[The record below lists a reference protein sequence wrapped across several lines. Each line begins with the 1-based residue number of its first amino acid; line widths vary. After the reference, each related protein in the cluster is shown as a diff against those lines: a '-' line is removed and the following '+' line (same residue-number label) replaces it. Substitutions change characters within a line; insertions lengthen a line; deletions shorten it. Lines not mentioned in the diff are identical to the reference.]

1 MATIDATK
9 HGIAHTVGGS
19 ALQKRNSLH
28 AGGPL
33 TVAAGHFV
41 AVVLAKDLPSPDATG
56 NVAVTMRM
64 FEFLLLECFTLGTD
78 FPDHQAWVAEV
89 TALSQMLADL
99 DDGSVSWVPCS
110 VEQLQARF
118 LVRAQQLPAARRT
131 LSLANLTVYTADADF
146 TDTCWDFISAKLLM
160 ARDPTCSNLMQF
172 RQAVSYAYT
181 VADRQ
186 SDEFTELW
194 DYIKTADGLDGV
206 DDVGRAAGA
215 SKVATWFRRTRQ
227 DSNLYMFFD
236 VDECAVEVSRRM
248 EDAEGRFLPL
258 FEARYRDAYPSIS
271 AVLKKSCDGGTAAQF
286 TTSMAIQLQN
296 TQKLDGP
303 IASAVNDC
311 VTNALPSLDTGKLR
325 DAENATRVRAVVEY
339 TKGEML
345 RDKDDKDDKP
355 KDAWEKVF
363 ASEDYKDL
371 LAKLEL
377 HSTSPVDP
385 VKVGAI
391 MAKSPCVVGLAFMEG
406 RSVPAEIFRSF
417 SAVQTAIVKQNLI
430 ETALAID
437 KNGAAMLGW
446 SGLVDSKTAVKIF
459 KGFLSIGKGESAI
472 DYWALVRAS
481 ILKREGSHAFTNLT
495 EPVLPMDMFLNA
507 ELLRLAHEPLAAALA
522 VVGFT
527 GSQANS
533 YRSFNRWNAE
543 QAQIIA
549 RLPESQKKQGLLQL
563 LGEAVELTYKEA
575 AERQQLMLKA
585 AMHTAKKEILF
596 LVAGT
601 GAQRKTAELEGMI
614 SRLLED
620 MELNK
625 YSLGRGAD
633 DSDLQA
639 KIDSGIQA
647 AMTAQQGG
655 WRQQQQQQ
663 QQQQYGGWQQ
673 QDDWW
678 ASDQQ
683 ELPAGTSTAYGA
695 SAFNNGVWKK
705 GDQLFFGPV
714 TGGNL
719 VTFKA
724 GTNWDGWTSGCYGQ
738 LAHNA
743 SGTGRNKWCT
753 SPVECWA
760 RAGFDAHDRPD
771 GVTIEPDQCKAAPK
785 PFDIAG
791 WKKVFPP
798 PGTKVG
804 STSNGGKGAGGKG
817 GGKHG
822 KGGKGKG
829 GKGGKGKGKGKG
841 DETRSSIAKSK
852 NFRGQRF

>member
-9 HGIAHTVGGS
+9 HGIVHTVGGT
-19 ALQKRNSLH
+19 ALQKRNSLL

-33 TVAAGHFV
+33 TVAAGHLV
-41 AVVLAKDLPSPDATG
+41 AVVLAKDLPPPDAAG
-56 NVAVTMRM
+56 HVAVTMRL
-64 FEFLLLECFTLGTD
+64 FEFLLLECFTLGHD

-89 TALSQMLADL
+89 TAFSQMLADL
-99 DDGSVSWVPCS
+99 DDGSMSWVPCS
-110 VEQLQARF
+110 VEQLQVRF
-118 LVRAQQLPAARRT
+118 MVRAQQIAAARRT
-131 LSLANLTVYTADADF
+131 LPLAKLIVYTAAADF
-146 TDTCWDFISAKLLM
+146 TDTCWDHISAKLLM
-160 ARDPTCSNLMQF
+160 ARDPTCSNLVQF
-172 RQAVSYAYT
+172 RQTVSHAYT
-181 VADRQ
+181 VVDRR
-186 SDEFTELW
+186 SAGFMELW
-194 DYIKTADGLDGV
+194 DFIKTADGLDEV
-206 DDVGRAAGA
+206 DDIGRAAGA

-227 DSNLYMFFD
+227 DSNLSMFFD
-236 VDECAVEVSRRM
+236 VDECAVEISRRM

-258 FEARYRDAYPSIS
+258 FEARYRDAFPNIS
-271 AVLKKSCDGGTAAQF
+271 AVLKKPCDGGTAAQF

-303 IASAVNDC
+303 IASAVNDSIE
-311 VTNALPSLDTGKLR
+311 NALPSLDTGKLR
-325 DAENATRVRAVVEY
+325 DAGNATRVRAVVEY

-391 MAKSPCVVGLAFMEG
+391 MAKSPCVVGLAYMDG

-430 ETALAID
+430 ETALAVD
-437 KNGAAMLGW
+437 KNGVAMLGW
-446 SGLVDSKTAVKIF
+446 SGLVDSKMAVKIF
-459 KGFLSIGKGESAI
+459 KGFLSIGKGDSAT
-472 DYWALVRAS
+472 DYWALVRTS
-481 ILKREGSHAFTNLT
+481 ILKREGSHAFTNLP

-522 VVGFT
+522 VIGFT

-533 YRSFNRWNAE
+533 YRSFNRWNAD

-549 RLPESQKKQGLLQL
+549 RFPESQKKGGLLQL
-563 LGEAVELTYKEA
+563 LSEAVELTYKEA

-585 AMHTAKKEILF
+585 ALHTAKKETLF

-614 SRLLED
+614 TRQLED

-625 YSLGRGAD
+625 YSLGRGDD

-639 KIDSGIQA
+639 KIDSGIKA
-647 AMTAQQGG
+647 AMMAQQGG
-655 WRQQQQQQ
+655 WQQQQH
-663 QQQQYGGWQQ
+663 YGGWQQ
-673 QDDWW
+673 QEDWW

-683 ELPAGTSTAYGA
+683 QLPAGTSPAYGA
-695 SAFNNGVWKK
+695 SAFTNGVWKK

-714 TGGNL
+714 AGGNL
-719 VTFKA
+719 VTIKP
-724 GTNWDGWTSGCYGQ
+724 GTDWDGWTSGCYGQ
-738 LAHNA
+738 LAHNLSA
-743 SGTGRNKWCT
+743 STRSKWCT
-753 SPVECWA
+753 TPVECWA
-760 RAGFDAHDRPD
+760 RAGHDAHDRPD
-771 GVTIEPDQCKAAPK
+771 GFTIEPDQCKVAPR
-785 PFDIAG
+785 PFDTTG
-791 WKKVFPP
+791 WKQVFPP
-798 PGTKVG
+798 PGTKAG
-804 STSNGGKGAGGKG
+804 STSKGGKGVGGKG

-841 DETRSSIAKSK
+841 EDTRSSIAKSK
-852 NFRGQRF
+852 NFRGQRS